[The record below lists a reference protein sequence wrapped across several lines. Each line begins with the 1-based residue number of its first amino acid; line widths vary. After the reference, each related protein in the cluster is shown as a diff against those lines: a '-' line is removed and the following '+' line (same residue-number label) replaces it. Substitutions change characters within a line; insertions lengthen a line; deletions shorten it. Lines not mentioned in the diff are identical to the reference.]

1 MNIVPLSRAWY
12 SAFPAGE
19 SKGLNDTKKNELY
32 AQTEEQAIALE
43 QKYEENKNNTEIL
56 TQLFEN
62 IQNEFKIPCE
72 WILNPLG
79 EWIAENSWYGEGPSM
94 KFKGAHAPLHHLH
107 ELETKIKA
115 GFSNAMEVEQELV
128 VIPYINIQ
136 YTNNQYIY
144 DHSLTILAN
153 IDRCALFHI
162 ENLKN
167 KVKFHLPPNNEN
179 SLCEPHKEVP
189 HLINDIKGRIFSFV
203 PVEDLITLTRTDKCS
218 RKLAVKEL
226 RKREKEGVICLDK
239 ELIVSWPK
247 EFIDWNETAKRYI
260 CLKYLSIAGT
270 QSEIKDLKSQFT
282 SVTAL
287 DLTNI
292 FDQDTFN
299 HILQKFPSLEIL
311 RCYARVLPF
320 TYVHTNNVNNFAVLK
335 NCPLKII
342 KIEGDFNSLQG
353 LDYCTSLEK
362 VIINNCIELEEFN
375 ELEKLPNLTHLTISK
390 SGISEINF
398 DLPNLVYLHI
408 GSTFVFN
415 NFHFLERSPNLK
427 TLIVEDD
434 CLDID
439 QLDHARKIPTLK
451 LIGFSNT
458 IVTGLPKCDSLT
470 TLVLDT
476 NLKME
481 PLNLSELNQCFKLQ
495 TLGLENCTLDDISVL
510 SAHPSLK
517 HLYIKNCGYIPQE
530 AIKLLKSRGIEVFY
544 DEAVEFPASGL

>member
-19 SKGLNDTKKNELY
+19 SKGLNDTQKNKLY

-43 QKYEENKNNTEIL
+43 QKYEENKNNPEIL

-62 IQNEFKIPCE
+62 IQNGFKIPCE
-72 WILNPLG
+72 WKLNPLG

-107 ELETKIKA
+107 EIETKIKA
-115 GFSNAMEVEQELV
+115 GFSNDMEVEQEIV

-189 HLINDIKGRIFSFV
+189 HLVDDIKRHIFSFV
-203 PVEDLITLTRTDKCS
+203 PAKDLITLTRTDKCS
-218 RKLAVKEL
+218 RALAALNLKEL
-226 RKREKEGVICLDK
+226 TREGLFSSVEELKVI
-239 ELIVSWPK
+239 WPQQ
-247 EFIDWNETAKRYI
+247 ILNWNETAKRYI
-260 CLKYLSIAGT
+260 YLKYLSITGT
-270 QSEIKDLKSQFT
+270 HAEIKDLKSQFT
-282 SVTAL
+282 SVTEL

-292 FDQDTFN
+292 FDQETFN
-299 HILQKFPSLEIL
+299 HILQKFPSVEIL
-311 RCYARVLPF
+311 NCYAIVLSF
-320 TYVHTNNVNNFAVLK
+320 TCIFTNNVNNFAILK

-342 KIEGDFNSLQG
+342 KIEGDFKSIEG
-353 LDYCTSLEK
+353 LDCCTSLEK
-362 VIINNCIELEEFN
+362 VIINNCIELKEFN
-375 ELEKLPNLTHLTISK
+375 ELENLPNLTHLTISK

-398 DLPNLVYLHI
+398 PLPKLVYLHI
-408 GSTFVFN
+408 GSAFVFN
-415 NFHFLERSPNLK
+415 DFQFLEGSPNLEM
-427 TLIVEDD
+427 LIVEDN

-439 QLDHARKIPTLK
+439 QLDHTRAIPTLK
-451 LIGFSNT
+451 LIGFSNE
-458 IVTGLPKCDSLT
+458 IVTGLPKCTSLT

-476 NLKME
+476 NLSE
-481 PLNLSELNQCFKLQ
+481 DLLNLSELNQCFKLE
-495 TLGLENCTLDDISVL
+495 TLGLENCTLDDISVF

-517 HLYIKNCGYIPQE
+517 HLYIKNCGNIPE
-530 AIKLLKSRGIEVFY
+530 ETIELFKRGGVEVFY
-544 DEAVEFPASGL
+544 DEAIEFSSGI